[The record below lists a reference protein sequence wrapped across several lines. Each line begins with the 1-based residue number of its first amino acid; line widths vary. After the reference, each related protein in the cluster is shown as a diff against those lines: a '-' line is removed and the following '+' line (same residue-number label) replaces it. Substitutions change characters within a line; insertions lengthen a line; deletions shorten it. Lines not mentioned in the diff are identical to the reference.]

1 MMLMMSWIMMMMI
14 NYTPRAFIVDTVFN
28 NMLTFSFQHSKAQT
42 AEFSSEKDNNQ
53 VDSSSD
59 QENEDVDFGKS
70 ASDRTKM
77 HTGVMEHYLKERTS
91 VTTSDTSISD
101 NDSFEE
107 CKSTGKSVLRRTFTV
122 KGDDV
127 AGKQQ
132 PLLLSFPSEITLKI
146 FSHLGPKDLCQSAQ
160 VCRLWSQA
168 AKDGEL
174 WRELY
179 PVRWIFKKDWR
190 FGADSEDTCTCNCDA
205 EIQAMDSSSLSR

>member
-1 MMLMMSWIMMMMI
+1 MLI
-14 NYTPRAFIVDTVFN
+14 
-28 NMLTFSFQHSKAQT
+28 FSFQHSKAQT
-42 AEFSSEKDNNQ
+42 AEISLEKDNQ

-59 QENEDVDFGKS
+59 QENEDVDFKKS
-70 ASDRTKM
+70 ASERTKT
-77 HTGVMEHYLKERTS
+77 HTSVLEHYLKERTS
-91 VTTSDTSISD
+91 VKKSNSD

-107 CKSTGKSVLRRTFTV
+107 CKSSGKSVLRRTFNV

-146 FSHLGPKDLCQSAQ
+146 FSHLGPKDLCQCSQ

-168 AKDGEL
+168 ARDGEL

-190 FGADSEDTCTCNCDA
+190 FGADLEDTCTCNCDT
-205 EIQAMDSSSLSR
+205 EIQVMDSLSLSRYIQETVWL

>member
-1 MMLMMSWIMMMMI
+1 MIIIMMI
-14 NYTPRAFIVDTVFN
+14 NYTPRVFLVDTVFN
-28 NMLTFSFQHSKAQT
+28 NMLTFSFQHSKAQS

-59 QENEDVDFGKS
+59 QENEDVDFEKS

-77 HTGVMEHYLKERTS
+77 HTSIMEHYLKERTS
-91 VTTSDTSISD
+91 LTKSDTSIND

-107 CKSTGKSVLRRTFTV
+107 CKSTAKSVLF
-122 KGDDV
+122 DV

-132 PLLLSFPSEITLKI
+132 PLLLSFPTEITLKI
-146 FSHLGPKDLCQSAQ
+146 FSHLGPKDLCQCAQ

-205 EIQAMDSSSLSR
+205 EIQVMDSSSLSR

>member
-1 MMLMMSWIMMMMI
+1 MLMMMMMMI
-14 NYTPRAFIVDTVFN
+14 NYTPRVFLVDTVFK

-42 AEFSSEKDNNQ
+42 AEFSSEKDNNR

-59 QENEDVDFGKS
+59 QENEDVDFEKS

-77 HTGVMEHYLKERTS
+77 HTSIMEHYLKERTS
-91 VTTSDTSISD
+91 LTKSDTSISD

-107 CKSTGKSVLRRTFTV
+107 CKSTAKSVLF
-122 KGDDV
+122 DV

-132 PLLLSFPSEITLKI
+132 PLLLSFPTEITLKI
-146 FSHLGPKDLCQSAQ
+146 FSHLGPKDLCQCAQ

-168 AKDGEL
+168 AKGGEL

-205 EIQAMDSSSLSR
+205 EIQVMDSSSLRR